1 MPVHQIAGR
10 DDDTSQAEAPG
21 CRLFEVTFRSSA
33 AHQPVIEAL
42 ELIRRFAGAGNTTYY
57 PLGEVVPLHR
67 GRRGDWEDVVHRP
80 DTRGRRRVVRMVY
93 EVATFQALRDALRC
107 KEIWVVG
114 ADRWPGLS
122 APTAGATP
130 TKTSRPTTRNA
141 ASSTAARCAKPSTRR
156 CSWTSCAGRCTPS

>member
-1 MPVHQIAGR
+1 MATTGTCALHQIGGR

-80 DTRGRRRVVRMVY
+80 DTRGRRRVVRVVY
-93 EVATFQALRDALRC
+93 AVAPFQVLRDALRC
-107 KEIWVVG
+107 KG
-114 ADRWPGLS
+114 SGLS

-130 TKTSRPTTRNA
+130 TKTSRPTTPLA
-141 ASSTAARCAKPSTRR
+141 ASSTTARCASPSTHLNSSTR
-156 CSWTSCAGRCTPS
+156 CVSRCTASYAR